1 MPGGG
6 GGREW
11 APCAEVKEALG
22 ARSLFELYNRLAN
35 GLHRNVHNLLGGV
48 FGCPAPVA
56 EIYRVNPSWAAS
68 YVEPF
73 LLEGYGIISVWMELI
88 VTGVMTC
95 PEVCDVSMRFEDCLC
110 SCPALTGD
118 ASTGA
123 GGFNVSRPDD
133 VDTLPPPQ
141 ARRARRAKPCAAPR
155 AVVYRGRAKIGS
167 SENRGRE

>member
-35 GLHRNVHNLLGGV
+35 GLHRNVRARRPPLSASRREHVVRPAGMKLSPPPPLSSSLALKKVHNLLGGV

-95 PEVCDVSMRFEDCLC
+95 PEVCDE
-110 SCPALTGD
+110 
-118 ASTGA
+118 ST
-123 GGFNVSRPDD
+123 
-133 VDTLPPPQ
+133 
-141 ARRARRAKPCAAPR
+141 
-155 AVVYRGRAKIGS
+155 
-167 SENRGRE
+167 